1 MTAAPAPA
9 AIVVAADGSGDHTTV
24 QAAVDA
30 VPAGNTRPVTILVR
44 KGTYRQQVVIPA
56 DKPHISLVGAT
67 RDPRE
72 VVLTFDASAAAQKP
86 DGSGPY
92 GTSGSASCTISAPD
106 FTARNLTFENAY
118 DGAEGGSGAAT
129 FSPPW
134 PPGPRLVSKTWTGRT
149 HSASSCGPAA
159 SCSSR
164 RRPACRS
171 RPGAAWRG
179 CAARRSPGSRA

>member
-1 MTAAPAPA
+1 MRFLLLLPLLALPPVTAAPAPA

-72 VVLTFDASAAAQKP
+72 VVLTFDASAATQKP

-92 GTSGSASCTISAPD
+92 GTSGSASYTVSAPD

-118 DGAEGGSGAAT
+118 DEAAHGYSQAVAVRT
-129 FSPPW
+129 TGDRQVYDNVRFS
-134 PPGPRLVSKTWTGRT
+134 
-149 HSASSCGPAA
+149 
-159 SCSSR
+159 
-164 RRPACRS
+164 
-171 RPGAAWRG
+171 
-179 CAARRSPGSRA
+179 